1 MDCVG
6 CTCANARFR
15 LALRGDAMM
24 KSKSQQ
30 VRFLSK
36 LALLTGTTVLA
47 LVLSS
52 LAHAQ
57 QRFNTPDA
65 AVEALVAAARR
76 GDTRA
81 VVSILGPGS
90 QELVSSGDPVEDANV
105 RQEYLTAYDAQHRIV
120 TESGKPATLVIG
132 QNDWPFPI
140 PIVQRDGQWSF
151 DTAAGREEVL
161 ARRIGRNELGTLK
174 AMLAYWDAQNEYADK
189 FKDKNGQAVYAQK
202 IVSSPGK
209 KDGLYWPTSGSE
221 PDSPLGEAVA
231 AATQR
236 GYRVGAGEPYH
247 GYYYKILTSQ
257 GANAPGGA
265 VDYIVRGNMIG
276 GFGLVA
282 YPAEYGNSGIMTFII
297 NNDGDIYER
306 DLGPSTGRT
315 AARMTTFNPDHTWRK
330 VVDTEK

>member
-1 MDCVG
+1 MI
-6 CTCANARFR
+6 RSH
-15 LALRGDAMM
+15 
-24 KSKSQQ
+24 K

-36 LALLTGTTVLA
+36 LALLTGTALLA
-47 LVLSS
+47 LALSS

-57 QRFNTPDA
+57 QRFNTPEA
-65 AVEALVAAARR
+65 AVESLVAAARS
-76 GDTRA
+76 GDRRT

-90 QELVSSGDPVEDANV
+90 QELVSSGDPVEDDNV
-105 RQEYLTAYDAQHRIV
+105 KKEFLTAYDAQHRIV
-120 TESGKPATLVIG
+120 SESGKPSVLVVG

-140 PIVQRDGQWSF
+140 PLVQRDGQWSF
-151 DTAAGREEVL
+151 DTAAGREEIL
-161 ARRIGRNELGTLK
+161 ARRIGLNELATMK
-174 AMLAYWDAQNEYADK
+174 AMLAYWDAQNEYADMN
-189 FKDKNGQAVYAQK
+189 KDKNGMATYAQR
-202 IVSSPGK
+202 IVSTPGK

-247 GYYYKILTSQ
+247 GYYYKVLTSQ
-257 GANAPGGA
+257 GPNAPGGA
-265 VDYIVRGNMIG
+265 VDYVVRGNMIG

-282 YPAEYGNSGIMTFII
+282 YPAEYGTSGIMTFII

-306 DLGPSTGRT
+306 DLGSGTGRI
-315 AARMTTFNPDHTWRK
+315 ASRMTTFNPDHTWRK

>member
-1 MDCVG
+1 MIK
-6 CTCANARFR
+6 TY
-15 LALRGDAMM
+15 
-24 KSKSQQ
+24 K

-36 LALLTGTTVLA
+36 LALLTGTAVLA

-52 LAHAQ
+52 LAQAQ

-65 AVEALVAAARR
+65 AAEALVAAARS
-76 GDTRA
+76 GDRRT

-90 QELVSSGDPVEDANV
+90 QELVSSGDPVEDANIKK
-105 RQEYLTAYDAQHRIV
+105 EFLTSYDAQHRIV
-120 TESGKPATLVIG
+120 SESGKPSFLVIG

-140 PIVQRDGQWSF
+140 PLVQRDGQWSF
-151 DTAAGREEVL
+151 DTAAGREEIL
-161 ARRIGRNELGTLK
+161 ARRIGRNELGALK
-174 AMLAYWDAQNEYADK
+174 ASLAFWDAQNEYADK
-189 FKDKNGQAVYAQK
+189 FKDKNGMAVYAQK

-231 AATQR
+231 SATQQ

-257 GANAPGGA
+257 GPNAAGGA
-265 VDYIVRGNMIG
+265 VEYIVRGNMIG

-297 NNDGDIYER
+297 NNDGDIYEK
-306 DLGPSTGRT
+306 DLGDRT
-315 AARMTTFNPDHTWRK
+315 PRIASRMTTFNPDHTWRK
-330 VVDTEK
+330 VVDTEVIK

>member
-1 MDCVG
+1 
-6 CTCANARFR
+6 
-15 LALRGDAMM
+15 MM
-24 KSKSQQ
+24 YAQR

-36 LALLTGTTVLA
+36 LALLAATATLILGIA
-47 LVLSS
+47 S
-52 LAHAQ
+52 LAQAQ

-76 GDTRA
+76 GDNSA
-81 VVSILGPGS
+81 VISILGPGS

-105 RQEYLTAYDAQHRIV
+105 RQEYLAAYDAQHRIV
-120 TESGKPATLVIG
+120 SESGKPSVLVIG

-140 PIVQRDGQWSF
+140 PLVQRDGQWNF

-161 ARRIGRNELGTLK
+161 ARRIGRNELATLK
-174 AMLAYWDAQNEYADK
+174 GMLAYWDAQNEYADT

-257 GANAPGGA
+257 GPNAPGGA
-265 VDYIVRGNMIG
+265 VDYVVRGNMIG

-297 NNDGDIYER
+297 NNDGDIFEK
-306 DLGPSTGRT
+306 DLGDRT
-315 AARMTTFNPDHTWRK
+315 ARIASRMATFNPDHTWRK

>member
-1 MDCVG
+1 MI
-6 CTCANARFR
+6 NARYVR
-15 LALRGDAMM
+15 L
-24 KSKSQQ
+24 
-30 VRFLSK
+30 LSK
-36 LALLTGTTVLA
+36 ITLLAGATMLVLA
-47 LVLSS
+47 LSS
-52 LAHAQ
+52 LAQAQ
-57 QRFNTPDA
+57 QRFKTA
-65 AVEALVAAARR
+65 EEAVDALVKAARS
-76 GDTRA
+76 GDSKS

-105 RQEYLTAYDAQHRIV
+105 RQEYLAAYDAQHRIV
-120 TESGKPATLVIG
+120 SESGKPSVLVIG

-140 PIVQRDGQWSF
+140 PLVQRDGQWNF

-161 ARRIGRNELGTLK
+161 ARRIGRNELATLK
-174 AMLAYWDAQNEYADK
+174 GMLAYWDAQNEYADL
-189 FKDKNGQAVYAQK
+189 FKDKTGQAIYAQK

-247 GYYYKILTSQ
+247 GYYFKILTSQ
-257 GANAPGGA
+257 GPAATGGA
-265 VDYIVRGNMIG
+265 VDYVVRGNMIG

-297 NNDGDIYER
+297 NNDCDIYER
-306 DLGPSTGRT
+306 DLGPGTGRIGS
-315 AARMTTFNPDHTWRK
+315 RMTSFNPDHTWRK